1 MNKESSGFS
10 LIEVM
15 AAIVILTLAFFPVIA
30 YFTNSIGFV
39 TQREILSE
47 ANDITVNTME
57 YLKKESEKNWDDLL
71 FTSLDNYS
79 FGDYKYFSKD
89 NLITNSTIEYYVYE
103 LDEGSYVLVSSD
115 QNDADFA
122 RVTLRLTWDDNKDY
136 ILTSVL
142 KARSGE

>member
-115 QNDADFA
+115 QDDADFA

>member
-1 MNKESSGFS
+1 MDKESSGFS

-115 QNDADFA
+115 QDDADFA